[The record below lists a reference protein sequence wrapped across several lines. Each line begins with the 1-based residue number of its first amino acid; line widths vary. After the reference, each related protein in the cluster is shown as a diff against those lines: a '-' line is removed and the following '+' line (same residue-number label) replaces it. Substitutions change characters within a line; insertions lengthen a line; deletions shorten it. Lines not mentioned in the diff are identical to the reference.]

1 MDASSPNPSSPS
13 SISQATF
20 PSSRKGFDQEKVKAF
35 LVAVAAEMQGVID
48 ENARLS
54 SELDEAEKR

>member
-1 MDASSPNPSSPS
+1 MDASSPNPSSPN

-35 LVAVAAEMQGVID
+35 LVSVAAEMQGVID
-48 ENARLS
+48 ENAR
-54 SELDEAEKR
+54 